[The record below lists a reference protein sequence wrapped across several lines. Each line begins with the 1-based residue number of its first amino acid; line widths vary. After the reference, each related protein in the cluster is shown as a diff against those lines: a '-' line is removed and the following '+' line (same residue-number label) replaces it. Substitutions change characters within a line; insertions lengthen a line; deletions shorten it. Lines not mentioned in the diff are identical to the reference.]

1 MEQICGADLNGD
13 NVPIYGTYLRISD
26 HCRVRVRVRVRAEV
40 KVVL

>member
-26 HCRVRVRVRVRAEV
+26 HCRVRVMVRAVV